1 MPKPPRKPARPARSR
16 PAPRRPAKLG
26 DYFAQAFHL
35 SPAVMLLARLP
46 EGELIEVN
54 DTFARLS
61 GFRRE
66 DVIGRTT
73 LDLGVWVDHA
83 QRQHFLEKIHR
94 GGRVREYEA
103 EFRLRGGER
112 RWLSLSADVVR
123 IGGEDCMLTV
133 GIDVTDRRRRELLQD
148 TTYRISEAAN
158 ASGDL
163 RALFGRLHAL
173 IGGLMTAR
181 NLYFALVS
189 PDGRE
194 VSFPYYEDERSTQPA
209 PRPRGRSL
217 TDYVLDTREPLLA
230 ARAELDRR
238 LKEGG
243 YAPTGNLSAV
253 WLGAPLV
260 VDGRAIGV
268 VAVQDYA
275 DETVYGEEAKRLLTF
290 VAEQA
295 AAAVERR
302 RTEDLLRQSEAARRA
317 SQEIFE
323 KSFNASPAM
332 MAVTRLADGIL
343 LHANAAFHRAV
354 EVGPEEARGQ
364 VITDLGL
371 WVDEGRRAEYR
382 QRLERDG
389 RVRDFEAR
397 MANRRGAVRDVLL
410 NAEVIPFASEPCVVV
425 VALDVTDRR
434 RREREQA
441 ALYGISAAALDA
453 TGRDELF
460 ARVPAIIGQLL
471 PAETFFIAL
480 YDDARDQ
487 ISFPLWINPRV
498 PTPPA
503 PRPLGQNLTDYVLRR
518 AEPLHLRGPELE
530 AFVARTGHR
539 PMFGTL
545 ESWLAVPLLAGGRAL
560 GVLAL
565 IDYDN
570 PDAYRAED
578 AQFLRF
584 VAGQIVSALQRV
596 EVEAARR
603 ESREYFSKSFHAS
616 PALMLLVSLE
626 TGRILEANGAF
637 SRASGYARHEILG
650 RRSLELGIWP
660 DPAERERV
668 LARLDEAGSVHGYET
683 TLRNKAGELRYVL
696 LNVDRLELSGAPS
709 MLITAIDITERHRR
723 EQVQDATYRISR
735 AVLTG
740 GDLPALFAELHRIVA
755 GLMPARNFYVAQLDA
770 AGAALSFPY
779 FRDERATAPGG
790 QPPPRPLGLGFTDY
804 VIETGETQLLAADEL
819 RRLLAARGPY
829 EPPAGAP
836 AVRLGAP
843 LLVEGRARGVIAIHD
858 YANPRAYGPEEKR
871 LLTFVAEQAAAAVER
886 RRAEEALRAAEE
898 RYRGIFENA
907 LEGLYTS
914 APDGRFTNA
923 NPAFARLLGYDSPA
937 ALVAAAEALGRGFYA
952 EPGRGERFLA
962 LLRASDE
969 VTDFESEVVRADGRR
984 VWITE
989 SVRAVRDAQGRV
1001 ERLDGVAVDVTAQ
1014 RETARALQAAKEEA
1028 DAASRAKSQFLA
1040 SMSHELRTPLNGI
1053 LGYTQILGRDSGLSV
1068 RQRAGLDVIQQSA
1081 DHLLALINDVL
1092 DLAKIEARRLELH
1105 PTDFDLPEFVRGVAQ
1120 FFAPRAREKGLR
1132 LESEPAPDLPQHVR
1146 GDAQR
1151 LRQVCYNLLGNAVKF
1166 TQRGG
1171 VVFAVSRVDDRVRF
1185 SVSDTGPGISPADQE
1200 RLFEPF
1206 AQIGDRAR
1214 HAEGTGLGLNVSRGI
1229 LEQMGARLQLESRPG
1244 WGSRFWFEVA
1254 LPAAAGI
1261 PAAAAEPDRR
1271 VTGYAGP
1278 RRRVLVADD
1287 HAANRQLL
1295 RDLLEPLGFE
1305 VHTAEDGAAAVAQA
1319 RALRPDL
1326 VLLDLKMPVLDG
1338 WAAARAIRAELPADA
1353 TRLVAMSASA
1363 FDTDQRAAL
1372 DAGCAEFLPKPLREA
1387 RLLETLARQLGLE
1400 WVRGDAAAGADTRA
1414 PFPPAGPPPDTA
1426 DADAIHELACKGDV
1440 VAVRAYAEALRAR
1453 DPRQAAFAQAVI
1465 DLAARFKMKAIRQ
1478 YVARHRADG
1487 APPSP

>member
-1 MPKPPRKPARPARSR
+1 MPKPPRKPAARSR
-16 PAPRRPAKLG
+16 PRPVPRRAEPT
-26 DYFAQAFHL
+26 DHFAQAFHL
-35 SPAVMLLARLP
+35 SPAIMLLARLP
-46 EGELIEVN
+46 HGELIEVN
-54 DTFARLS
+54 DTFSRLS
-61 GFRRE
+61 GYPRE
-66 DVIGRTT
+66 EVLGRTT

-83 QRQHFLEKIHR
+83 LRQHFLEKIR
-94 GGRVREYEA
+94 QGGRVREFEA
-103 EFRLRGGER
+103 EFRLRGGQR
-112 RWLSLSADVVR
+112 RWLSLNADVVR

-133 GIDVTDRRRRELLQD
+133 GIDVTDRHRRELLQE

-163 RALFGRLHAL
+163 QALFARLHAL

-194 VSFPYYEDERSTQPA
+194 VSFPYYEDECSVRPA
-209 PRPRGRSL
+209 PRPRGSSL

-230 ARAELDRR
+230 GREELDRR
-238 LKEGG
+238 LKERG
-243 YAPTGNLSAV
+243 YAPTGTPSAV

-268 VAVQDYA
+268 VAVQDYR
-275 DETVYGEEAKRLLTF
+275 DESVYGEEAKRLLTF

-302 RTEDLLRQSEAARRA
+302 RTEDALRQSEEARRL
-317 SQEIFE
+317 SQEVFE

-332 MAVTRLADGIL
+332 MAVTRLADGVV
-343 LHANAAFHRAV
+343 LHGNAAFHRAV
-354 EVGPEEARGQ
+354 ELGADEARGR

-371 WVDEGRRAEYR
+371 WVDEARRVEYR
-382 QRLERDG
+382 RRLEQEG

-397 MANRRGAVRDVLL
+397 LANRRGAVRDVLL

-453 TGRDELF
+453 SGRDALF
-460 ARVPAIIGQLL
+460 ERVHAIIGQLL

-480 YDDARDQ
+480 YDEARDEV
-487 ISFPLWINPRV
+487 SFPLWSNPRV
-498 PTPPA
+498 PARPA
-503 PRPLGQNLTDYVLRR
+503 PRPLGSNLTDYVLRR
-518 AEPLHLRGPELE
+518 AEPLHLRGPDLPG
-530 AFVARTGHR
+530 FVARTGHR

-560 GVLAL
+560 GAIAL

-570 PDAYRAED
+570 PDAYRPED
-578 AQFLRF
+578 AQFLSF

-603 ESREYFSKSFHAS
+603 ESREYFSKSFHTS

-626 TGRILEANGAF
+626 SGRILEANGAF
-637 SRASGYARHEILG
+637 ARASGYARHEILG
-650 RRSLELGIWP
+650 RTALELGIWP
-660 DPAERERV
+660 DPAERGRV
-668 LARLDEAGSVHGYET
+668 LARLAETGAVHGFET
-683 TLRNKAGELRYVL
+683 MLRNKAGEPRFVL
-696 LNVDRLELSGAPS
+696 LNVDRIELSGAPS

-740 GDLPALFAELHRIVA
+740 GDLTALFAELHRIVA

-770 AGAALSFPY
+770 ARTTLTFPY
-779 FRDERATAPGG
+779 FADEHAADAAGR
-790 QPPPRPLGLGFTDY
+790 PPPRPLGLGFTDY
-804 VIETGETQLLAADEL
+804 VVETGAPQLLTADEL
-819 RRLLAARGPY
+819 RRLLEARGPY
-829 EPPAGAP
+829 APPARAP

-843 LLVEGRARGVIAIHD
+843 LLVDGRAVGVLAIHD

-871 LLTFVAEQAAAAVER
+871 LLTFVAEQASAAIER

-914 APDGRFTNA
+914 TPDGRFVSV
-923 NPAFARLLGYDSPA
+923 NPAFARLLGYPSPA
-937 ALVAAAEALGRGFYA
+937 ALVAAAGEIGRRFYA
-952 EPGRGERFLA
+952 ESGRRERFFA
-962 LLRASDE
+962 LLGASDE
-969 VTDFESEVVRADGRR
+969 VTDFESEVVRADGSR

-989 SVRAVRDAQGRV
+989 SVRAVRDAAGRV
-1001 ERLDGVAVDVTAQ
+1001 ERLDGVAVDVTAE
-1014 RETARALQAAKEEA
+1014 RETARALQAAKEAA

-1040 SMSHELRTPLNGI
+1040 RMSHELRTPLNGI
-1053 LGYTQILGRDSGLSV
+1053 LGYTQILGRDAGLTA
-1068 RQRAGLDVIQQSA
+1068 RQRAGVDVIQQSA

-1105 PTDFDLPEFVRGVAQ
+1105 PTDFGLPDFVRGVAE
-1120 FFAPRAREKGLR
+1120 FFVPRAREKGLR
-1132 LESEPAPDLPQHVR
+1132 LEAELAPDLPAHVR
-1146 GDAQR
+1146 GDVQR

-1166 TQRGG
+1166 TQKGG
-1171 VVFAVSRVDDRVRF
+1171 VVFAVERAGDRVRF
-1185 SVSDTGPGISPADQE
+1185 SVSDSGPGISAADQE

-1229 LEQMGARLQLESRPG
+1229 LEQMGGSLQVESRPG
-1244 WGSRFWFEVA
+1244 WGSRFWFEVP
-1254 LPAAAGI
+1254 LPEAADA
-1261 PAAAAEPDRR
+1261 PAEAAPARR

-1278 RRRVLVADD
+1278 RRRLLVADD

-1305 VHTAEDGAAAVAQA
+1305 VHAVEDGAAAVAQA

-1363 FDTDQRAAL
+1363 FESDQRASL
-1372 DAGCAEFLPKPLREA
+1372 EAGCAEFLPKPLREA
-1387 RLLETLARQLGLE
+1387 RLLDTLARQLGLE
-1400 WVRGDAAAGADTRA
+1400 WIRGEPAAETHA
-1414 PFPPAGPPPDTA
+1414 PFPEPEAAPDPA
-1426 DADAIHELACKGDV
+1426 DAAAIHELASKGDV
-1440 VAVRAYAEALRAR
+1440 VGVRTYAEDLRAR

-1465 DLAARFKMKAIRQ
+1465 ELAARFKMKAIRQ
-1478 YVARHRADG
+1478 FVARHRGGG
-1487 APPSP
+1487 APPAP